1 MNQRRFIWVLAAAVV
16 AICAALYLASE
27 RNMQP
32 DTQGVALLPSLA
44 PELDSVSEISVRKGS
59 AAPSVTVHRV
69 GDHWAVAQRA
79 DYPADLSKVHK
90 LLLALSDAKIVE
102 EKTSDPANYATI
114 GVEDP
119 AGPGASGAE
128 VTVSAKD
135 GKHAVIV
142 GKPIGEGNF
151 ARRTG
156 EAKSYSVAPAITVD
170 TEPKA
175 WIDSRLIDI
184 PIASIQS
191 IEEKPA
197 SATASATASAPGY
210 TLKRLKPNEEGF
222 ALEGTIP
229 PGRKVLDAKALG
241 PSSSA
246 ITGLTAEDV
255 AAAGDIDFSK
265 PSQAVFTMSDGN
277 VLTVTGT
284 AAGDKRWIELNAT
297 KDAALGA
304 KAQNRAFEVATYRYD
319 AIFRPLEQLLV
330 AKETKPPE
338 TGKAGNG
345 SKSSPATK
353 AQPKPKTPPAPP

>member
-1 MNQRRFIWVLAAAVV
+1 MNRRRFVWILAAAVV

-27 RNMQP
+27 RNLQP
-32 DTQGVALLPSLA
+32 DTRGAALLPALGA
-44 PELDSVSEISVRKGS
+44 ELDTVTEIGIRKGNTT
-59 AAPSVTVHRV
+59 PSVTVHRM
-69 GDHWAVAQRA
+69 GDKWTVLQRA
-79 DYPADLSKVHK
+79 DYPADLSKVHR
-90 LLLALSDAKIVE
+90 LLLALSDARIVE

-114 GVEDP
+114 GVEDL
-119 AGPGASGAE
+119 AGPSASGAE
-128 VTVSAKD
+128 VTLSAKD

-151 ARRTG
+151 ARRAG
-156 EAKSYSVAPAITVD
+156 EAKSYSIAPSISVD
-170 TEPKA
+170 AEPKA

-184 PIASIQS
+184 PVASIQS
-191 IEEKPA
+191 IVAKLA
-197 SATASATASAPGY
+197 SGPGY

-222 ALEGTIP
+222 ALEGIP
-229 PGRKVLDAKALG
+229 PGRKALDAKALA

-255 AAAGDIDFSK
+255 AAAGDIDFGK

-284 AAGDKRWIELNAT
+284 AAGDKRWIELEAT
-297 KDAALGA
+297 KDTALGV

-330 AKETKPPE
+330 PKETKPPDS
-338 TGKAGNG
+338 GKQGNAG

-353 AQPKPKTPPAPP
+353 AAPKPKTPPSASP